1 MTTPSQL
8 LPEIE
13 TTLRDEGFAFVRAG
27 QVQSLLGAYGLEDW
41 DGFAASWERLGVDRY
56 MADGGR
62 YRRRRHATFVLQ
74 DGQVTRRRHQPHYQS
89 RDYNELNGG
98 VERWFRPVEPE
109 IGAHPALIAV
119 LRAMYRLATDLTPP
133 EAVPEAWHTEVHQF
147 RIETSGEEAGQPT
160 PEGLHRDG
168 VDWVIVLM
176 VRRENIA
183 SGDTTIHNLQ
193 REEVGAFTLAQAMDA
208 AIVDDN
214 RVYHGVTPVRALDP
228 SRPAFRDVLVVT
240 LRRQ

>member
-1 MTTPSQL
+1 MPAPNLQ
-8 LPEIE
+8 LPELE
-13 TTLRDEGFAFVRAG
+13 STLRDEGFAFVRANDIHA
-27 QVQSLLGAYGLEDW
+27 LLVEYGLEDW

-62 YRRRRHATFVLQ
+62 YRRRRHATFLLS

-89 RDYNELNGG
+89 RDYNEMNGG
-98 VERWFRPVEPE
+98 IERWFRPIEPE
-109 IGAHPALIAV
+109 TGAHPALVAV
-119 LRAMYRLATDLTPP
+119 LRTMYKLATDLTPP
-133 EAVPEAWHTEVHQF
+133 DSVPEAWHTEVHQF
-147 RIETSGEEAGQPT
+147 RIEASGDEAGKPT

-193 REEVGAFTLAQAMDA
+193 REEVGAFTLAEPLDA

-214 RVYHGVTPVRALDP
+214 RVYHGVTPVRALDATQ
-228 SRPAFRDVLVVT
+228 PAFRDVLVVT